1 MKGTWGLLLLL
12 AAGGAFSASGQDSGG
27 ERPTPPAKVS
37 LHHPDPKFNL
47 TLPDGYAPLPVL
59 PPGAAYGYQRDLGGE
74 RRIVLSVSVLDGRID
89 PGDLSPQELAQ
100 VTEKLLKQF
109 PAGAQVRM
117 GKEIWKE
124 HPLDTQEITYPLQ
137 GVEVLAVT
145 VQFPT
150 LPRAVQ
156 ISMAGRRALE
166 TEIRG
171 DLKKILRS
179 FSGTTHWLTPNQR
192 LWAGISGGS
201 AVLGWLLLLIYG
213 ILYALRYRGGDLV
226 THWRFRVS
234 YLTAT
239 VAIFAI
245 AIFTGVVHNS
255 VMQRETMDIS
265 VYVLTG
271 VALACAVKTGDLYKK
286 GLELR
291 QKAAAAGTPSTP

>member
-1 MKGTWGLLLLL
+1 MKGTLGLLLLL
-12 AAGGAFSASGQDSGG
+12 AGGGAYSISSQDSAG

-37 LHHPDPKFNL
+37 LQHPDPKFSV

-59 PPGAAYGYQRDLGGE
+59 PRGSAYGYQRDLGAE
-74 RRIVLSVSVLDGRID
+74 RRIVLSVTILDGRID
-89 PGDLSPQELAQ
+89 PGDLSPQELAP

-109 PAGAQVRM
+109 PAGAQLRM

-137 GVEVLAVT
+137 GVEVFTLT

-156 ISMAGRRALE
+156 ISMVSRRELE
-166 TEIRG
+166 TELRG

-192 LWAGISGGS
+192 LWAGISGGFAILS
-201 AVLGWLLLLIYG
+201 WLLLLIYG
-213 ILYALRYRGGDLV
+213 FLYALRYRGGDLV
-226 THWRFRVS
+226 THWRFRVT

-239 VAIFAI
+239 LAMFAI

-255 VMQRETMDIS
+255 VMHRETMDIS

-271 VALACAVKTGDLYKK
+271 VALACAIKTGDLYKK

-291 QKAAAAGTPSTP
+291 QKAAAATPPAP